1 MITINKQEKNVND
14 TRIASYGI
22 LFNDKGQIAVVR
34 NKNWGLILPGEKK
47 ENNEI
52 GFDTVKREVLNI
64 FF

>member
-34 NKNWGLILPGEKK
+34 YKNLWLIFIRWKK
-47 ENNEI
+47 
-52 GFDTVKREVLNI
+52 R
-64 FF
+64 